1 MGYLKIPNL
10 YKNIDILL
18 FKECYALEK
27 VHGSSAHIAWKDGMV
42 RFFSGGSDH
51 QVFLDIFD
59 EKVLTDLFYQLGH
72 DNVIVFG
79 EAYGGKMQGMGK
91 TYGPALKFI
100 AFDVKIDETWLNVPN
115 AEDVTKKLGLSFVSY
130 EKIPAELEHINYQRD
145 LDSFEA
151 IRNGMGPGK
160 IREGVVLR
168 PLEEFR
174 DSRGNRVIVKH
185 KRDEFRE
192 TRTPREVD
200 PEKLA
205 ILSEAEDIA
214 NEWVTDERLRHV
226 LDKLPKGLDIEDT
239 GQIIKAMVQDVLIEG
254 KGEFVDSKEARK
266 AISRRASKLFK
277 EFMSKL

>member
-42 RFFSGGSDH
+42 RFFSGGTDH
-51 QVFLDIFD
+51 QEFLDIFNKD
-59 EKVLTDLFYQLGH
+59 KLTDLFRQLGH
-72 DNVIVFG
+72 DNVIIFG
-79 EAYGGKMQGMGK
+79 EAYGGKIQGMSK
-91 TYGPALKFI
+91 AYGPDPKFI

-115 AEDVTKKLGLSFVSY
+115 AEDVTKKLGLRFVSY

-151 IRNGMGPGK
+151 IRNGIGPGK

-168 PLEEFR
+168 PLAEFR
-174 DSRGNRVIVKH
+174 DSRGNRVIAKH

-192 TRTPREVD
+192 TRTPRKVD
-200 PEKLA
+200 PGKLA
-205 ILSEAEDIA
+205 VLSEAEDIA
-214 NEWVTDERLRHV
+214 NEWVTNERLRHV

-239 GQIIKAMVQDVLIEG
+239 GQVIKAMVQDVLIEG